1 MIYQCTKDM
10 LKALK
15 IEPVM
20 KPEIFNRLFAWNIK
34 IMKIGRRNLVYLM
47 NDALKLSVILYGV
60 TYRDLKYFDYH
71 VRQGVVKVLEDC
83 NVSGKI
89 IHQYLEQA
97 GECIITTS
105 GTSKQLG
112 VLNLAAREVEYYF
125 EDYIEETLLQRR
137 LSDYQNSRIIKNDS
151 GDYVRP
157 REITKNLL
165 EKYLADNAADFDLEE
180 IAIYMFNTDRMGML
194 PFLNKRDGSIV
205 VCEDGTDEHE
215 KVEYDDNYVRIRMEY
230 FDFFSTFNRF
240 VCDIRNLNFQH
251 DLEKYGH
258 GKGAIRRI
266 KELLYDYPDIQK
278 RWYAYKNVVE
288 QKKVKQWLES
298 LGLM

>member
-15 IEPVM
+15 TEPAG
-20 KPEIFNRLFAWNIK
+20 KPDIFNKLFAWNVK

-71 VRQGVVKVLEDC
+71 VRQGVVRVLEDC
-83 NVSGKI
+83 NVSSAI
-89 IHQYLEQA
+89 VHQYLEQA
-97 GECIITTS
+97 GEYIITKS

-112 VLNLAAREVEYYF
+112 VLNLAVMEVEYYF

-137 LSDYQNSRIIKNDS
+137 LCEHQNSRMVKNDS

-157 REITKNLL
+157 QEITKNLL
-165 EKYLADNAADFDLEE
+165 EKFLTDNAADFDLGE

-194 PFLNKRDGSIV
+194 PFLNKRDASIV

-215 KVEYDDNYVRIRMEY
+215 KVEYDDDYIHIRLEY
-230 FDFFSTFNRF
+230 DDFFRTFYRF
-240 VCDIRNLNFQH
+240 AGDIRNLNFQH
-251 DLEKYGH
+251 ELNIYGH

-266 KELLYDYPDIQK
+266 KELLYNYPDVQK
-278 RWYAYKNVVE
+278 GWYEYKNVVE